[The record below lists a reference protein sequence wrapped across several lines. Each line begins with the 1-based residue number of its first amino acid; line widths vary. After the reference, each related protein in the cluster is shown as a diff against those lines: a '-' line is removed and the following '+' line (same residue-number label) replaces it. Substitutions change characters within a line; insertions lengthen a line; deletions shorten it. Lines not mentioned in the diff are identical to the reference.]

1 MSTYPTTHKPSAD
14 LSARDHDVV
23 VTANGHE
30 RVQFDRVLA
39 VEQVGPVVLKIT
51 TERTFM
57 EAGARFSTEPVP
69 AFFYCGTGSSQ
80 DVLVPVS

>member
-1 MSTYPTTHKPSAD
+1 MSTYPTAHKPSAD
-14 LSARDHDVV
+14 LSARDVV

-30 RVQFDRVLA
+30 RVMFDRVLA
-39 VEQVGPVVLKIT
+39 VEQVGPVVLKVT